1 MPSAGLRFE
10 DPEHGAGRLAL
21 LATPCADGWRVAL
34 LVELAEWS
42 AACRLTSGQLHR
54 LTNGLAGRGRRGSVR
69 PLALDGE
76 HHVYLTGT
84 PETLTVTLGE
94 QTAIIPAG
102 PRRGLSKALRAFE
115 AQLS

>member
-1 MPSAGLRFE
+1 MS
-10 DPEHGAGRLAL
+10 
-21 LATPCADGWRVAL
+21 L
-34 LVELAEWS
+34 LVELATWS
-42 AACRLTSGQLHR
+42 AACHLTSGQLHR

-76 HHVYLTGT
+76 QHVYLTGT
-84 PETLTVTLGE
+84 PETLTITVGAQMAT
-94 QTAIIPAG
+94 IPAG